1 MGRPRIKHYFFLLVF
16 VTVLVNHI
24 KGINLV
30 TSATQI
36 NELEMSLSP
45 EMEQSL
51 CKDLSLTLAKFPK
64 VRLGHLPTPLE
75 PMDRLSE
82 ILGGPRLWV
91 KRDDCTG
98 LSSGGNK
105 TRKLEFLMADAQSK
119 GADTIITQGATQSNH
134 ARQTTAAAAKLGMEC
149 HILLEDRTGSN
160 DNNYILNGNVLLDR
174 LHGASVS
181 KRSGGTDMNLEMQ
194 DFADALI
201 EKGKKPY
208 IIPGGGSNPIGA
220 LGYVN
225 CARELTE
232 QASEIGLKIDALVH
246 ATGSAGTQAGLVTGL
261 AAIQSSIHLLGIG
274 VRAPKDK
281 QEQMVFDLAQKTA
294 DYLDT
299 GIEIERDKVRAICDY
314 VGAGYGLPTD
324 GMIKSVKLLAQSE
337 GLLFDPVYSGKGLD
351 GLIDQIKKGYFA
363 GMDNVVFLHTG
374 GSAALFGYPE
384 TFELP
389 GYAN

>member
-1 MGRPRIKHYFFLLVF
+1 M
-16 VTVLVNHI
+16 VLVNHI

-246 ATGSAGTQAGLVTGL
+246 ATGSAGTQAGLVAGL
-261 AAIQSSIHLLGIG
+261 AAIQSDIHLLGIG

-324 GMIKSVKLLAQSE
+324 GMIKAVKLLAQSE

>member
-1 MGRPRIKHYFFLLVF
+1 M
-16 VTVLVNHI
+16 VLVNHI

-299 GIEIERDKVRAICDY
+299 GMEIERDKVRAICDY